1 MQEELNAYQQEIE
14 DTREVLKKIRLEL
27 KQVQEILRKKKSTL
41 KGLKQEI
48 YQKKLEK
55 ENSRLNKET
64 QNNIG
69 EDVVFPKALEEV
81 EIYTN
86 DNQVIMAKPSKRV
99 FDEGIYLQYRS
110 VLRENR
116 LLKNHLSKKD
126 FENSLLKIELR
137 DLHKEIKL
145 YQVQNLLKDK

>member
-1 MQEELNAYQQEIE
+1 MQDELNAYQQEIE
-14 DTREVLKKIRLEL
+14 DTRGVLKKIRLEL
-27 KQVQEILRKKKSTL
+27 KQVQEILRKKKSVL

-48 YQKKLEK
+48 CQKKLEK
-55 ENSRLNKET
+55 ENSRSNKET
-64 QNNIG
+64 QNTE
-69 EDVVFPKALEEV
+69 EDVIFPKALEEV
-81 EIYTN
+81 EVYAK

-99 FDEGIYLQYRS
+99 FDERIYLQYRS

>member
-1 MQEELNAYQQEIE
+1 MQEELNAYQQEIK

-27 KQVQEILRKKKSTL
+27 KQVQEILRKKKSAL

-55 ENSRLNKET
+55 ENSRLNKEIQNT
-64 QNNIG
+64 Q
-69 EDVVFPKALEEV
+69 EDVIFPKALEEV
-81 EIYTN
+81 EIYTK

-99 FDEGIYLQYRS
+99 FDEGFYLQYRS

>member
-1 MQEELNAYQQEIE
+1 MQEELNAYQQEIK

-27 KQVQEILRKKKSTL
+27 KQVQEILRKKKSVL

-48 YQKKLEK
+48 YQKKSEK
-55 ENSRLNKET
+55 ENSCLNKET
-64 QNNIG
+64 QNTEEEWI
-69 EDVVFPKALEEV
+69 FPKALEEV
-81 EIYTN
+81 EVFTS

>member
-1 MQEELNAYQQEIE
+1 MQEELNAYQQEIK

-27 KQVQEILRKKKSTL
+27 KQVQEILRKKKSAL

-48 YQKKLEK
+48 YQKKSEK
-55 ENSRLNKET
+55 ENFRSNKKT
-64 QNNIG
+64 QNTE
-69 EDVVFPKALEEV
+69 EDVIFPKALEEV
-81 EIYTN
+81 EIYTK

>member
-1 MQEELNAYQQEIE
+1 MQEELNAYQQEIK

-64 QNNIG
+64 QNTQ
-69 EDVVFPKALEEV
+69 EDVIFPKALEEV

-86 DNQVIMAKPSKRV
+86 DNQVMVAKPSERV
-99 FDEGIYLQYRS
+99 FDEGLYLQYRS
-110 VLRENR
+110 ILRENR

>member
-1 MQEELNAYQQEIE
+1 MQDELSAYQQEIE
-14 DTREVLKKIRLEL
+14 DTRGVLKKIRLEL
-27 KQVQEILRKKKSTL
+27 KQVQEILRKKKSAL

-55 ENSRLNKET
+55 ENSRSNKET
-64 QNNIG
+64 QNTE
-69 EDVVFPKALEEV
+69 EDVIFPKALEEV
-81 EIYTN
+81 EIFTS

>member
-1 MQEELNAYQQEIE
+1 MQEELNAYQQEIK

-27 KQVQEILRKKKSTL
+27 KQVQEILRKKKSAL

-55 ENSRLNKET
+55 ENSRLNKEIQNT
-64 QNNIG
+64 Q
-69 EDVVFPKALEEV
+69 EDVIFPKALEEV

-86 DNQVIMAKPSKRV
+86 DNQIIIAKPSKRV
-99 FDEGIYLQYRS
+99 FDEGLYLQYRS

>member
-1 MQEELNAYQQEIE
+1 MQEELNAYQQEIK

-27 KQVQEILRKKKSTL
+27 KQVQEILRKKKSAL

-55 ENSRLNKET
+55 ENSRSNKEV
-64 QNNIG
+64 QNTG
-69 EDVVFPKALEEV
+69 EDVIFPKALEEV
-81 EIYTN
+81 EVFTK
-86 DNQVIMAKPSKRV
+86 DNQVVVAKPSKRV

>member
-1 MQEELNAYQQEIE
+1 MQEELNAYQQEIK

-27 KQVQEILRKKKSTL
+27 KKVQEILRKKKSAL

-64 QNNIG
+64 QNIG
-69 EDVVFPKALEEV
+69 ENVIFPKALEEV
-81 EIYTN
+81 EIYTR

>member
-1 MQEELNAYQQEIE
+1 MQEELNAYQQEIK

-48 YQKKLEK
+48 YQKKSEK
-55 ENSRLNKET
+55 ENSRSNKET
-64 QNNIG
+64 QNI
-69 EDVVFPKALEEV
+69 EVDMVFPKALEEV
-81 EIYTN
+81 EVYTK